1 MPELNLTI
9 GHLLSFIWMAMLA
22 SYFTSGPQLMRLI
35 GWILCWQLITPVRPL
50 WLDVPMM
57 ILGWMLSESVY
68 RLYARR

>member
-1 MPELNLTI
+1 MPDLNLTI
-9 GHLLSFIWMAMLA
+9 GHLLGFIWMALLA
-22 SYFTSGPQLMRLI
+22 SYFTSGPQLMRLL
-35 GWILCWQLITPVRPL
+35 GWVFLWQLLTPVRPV